1 MKLFILALIL
11 IINSAYAKIETEF
24 SGNVEAQTR
33 HAWNNPNADGIPLNQ
48 DWKETDFHLLYGNFG
63 GKASY
68 QGYHLN
74 ANVFGRYSRSDL
86 YQNDYFATQ
95 IYNFPR
101 KLVARDVFKL
111 FHRDSTGR
119 DNTEVVINKFFLEF
133 DYDTDKFSIGRLYIN
148 YGLGEIF
155 NPINPFNQP
164 TGLTAIAQ
172 IAQGND
178 GVNFTFYKS
187 DVHTMNFYFLG
198 DKRLDGYDG
207 EINRTLWLHGEYR
220 ASDKLQYDYVIGDD
234 QRRNKVGGQISYSME
249 EALVYIQG
257 LYQSKLSNELKSD
270 SLVDITGGFDQQ
282 LTNKWH
288 LRLEAGYQEALKN
301 SDPAVLQ
308 SETASLG
315 NRFLPAEY
323 FVALANIYEIHPLVK
338 LGGTII
344 NDVKSGFTY
353 FITKNTFNLSKNTE
367 AEIFAFI
374 PVSQGEKLDVNNL
387 NANNT
392 AQNLVTTDVGLALRA
407 FF

>member
-1 MKLFILALIL
+1 MKLFLLAFIL
-11 IINSAYAKIETEF
+11 IINSALAKIETEF

-33 HAWNNPNADGIPLNQ
+33 HAWNNPNADGVPLNQ
-48 DWKETDFHLLYGNFG
+48 NWNETDFSLLYGNLYNKTSF
-63 GKASY
+63 KDYVIHS
-68 QGYHLN
+68 
-74 ANVFGRYSRSDL
+74 NVFGRYSRSEL
-86 YQNDYFATQ
+86 YQENYFATN
-95 IYNFPR
+95 IYNFPG
-101 KLVARDVFKL
+101 KLVARDVFKM
-111 FHRDSTGR
+111 FHRDSTGK
-119 DNTEVVINKFFLEF
+119 DNTEVVINKLFVEINHG
-133 DYDTDKFSIGRLYIN
+133 TDKLSIGRLYIN

-178 GVNFTFYKS
+178 GINFTFYKS

-198 DKRLDGYDG
+198 DKRLDGYEG

-220 ASDKLQYDYVIGDD
+220 ASDKLQYDYVVGDD
-234 QRRNKVGGQISYSME
+234 QRRNKIGGQISYSME

-257 LYQSKLSNELKSD
+257 LYQSKLSNELDSD

-288 LRLEAGYQEALKN
+288 LRIEAGYQEALKN
-301 SDPAVLQ
+301 TDPALLQ
-308 SETASLG
+308 SEAASLG

-323 FVALANIYEIHPLVK
+323 FVAVANIYEIHPLVK

-353 FITKNTFNLSKNTE
+353 FITKNTFNLSKNME
-367 AEIFAFI
+367 AEVFAFI
-374 PVSQGEKLDVNNL
+374 PVSQGEKLNVSNINVNS
-387 NANNT
+387 T
-392 AQNLVTTDVGLALRA
+392 AQNLVTTDIGLALRA